1 MMLEY
6 LQARCSSRNQACHT
20 IVMLML
26 FGHPGV
32 DRSQRHPP
40 PPPPF
45 QKRQEYC
52 CIVLWDTKLQGH
64 QHSLSSHGCMWAK
77 HHRVPTAPPPPPPPG
92 LKQPAFQA
100 LTVSSRRQWCGGP
113 ASLSC
118 SCISAAL
125 STSALVPCMGAL
137 VACSSTCTSSLPA
150 SFCSSFMSGS
160 WARSCVPRRLD
171 RPCDCTQQWRQHTQ
185 DTCSL
190 DVDAV
195 GCSPLLCYM

>member
-1 MMLEY
+1 MPY
-6 LQARCSSRNQACHT
+6 NCYAHAIRPSR
-20 IVMLML
+20 
-26 FGHPGV
+26 GG
-32 DRSQRHPP
+32 
-40 PPPPF
+40 
-45 QKRQEYC
+45 QE
-52 CIVLWDTKLQGH
+52 
-64 QHSLSSHGCMWAK
+64 SA
-77 HHRVPTAPPPPPPPG
+77 APPPPALPKKARVLLHCAVGHQAPRPPAQFVAARLHVGQASPSPYCTPSTPPTPPG

-185 DTCSL
+185 DTCLL
-190 DVDAV
+190 DVSAV